1 MSLFVA
7 VWLSV
12 AVAGLLYPLQRNG
25 FRSSGRQLQELVTPF
40 AKGKRPC
47 VAGRMM
53 SPATLWRGGPGAGWC
68 EHHPLPMRIGGGYT
82 PAPPL
87 SPAPT
92 PGPHNHNGPSKN
104 FEISKVFFII

>member
-7 VWLSV
+7 VWLPV
-12 AVAGLLYPLQRNG
+12 AAVGLLYPLQRNG
-25 FRSSGRQLQELVTPF
+25 FRSSGRQLQELVLPF

-47 VAGRMM
+47 ATGCMM
-53 SPATLWRGGPGAGWC
+53 SPATLWRGVA
-68 EHHPLPMRIGGGYT
+68 LALGGVSTTPPHAHRWWVHT
-82 PAPPL
+82 PAPL
-87 SPAPT
+87 SPACT

>member
-7 VWLSV
+7 VWLPV
-12 AVAGLLYPLQRNG
+12 AVVGLLYPLQRNG
-25 FRSSGRQLQELVTPF
+25 FRSSGRQLQELVMPF

-47 VAGRMM
+47 ATGRMM
-53 SPATLWRGGPGAGWC
+53 SPPPCGGVALSLGGVCTTP
-68 EHHPLPMRIGGGYT
+68 PMRIGGGYT
-82 PAPPL
+82 PAPPYR
-87 SPAPT
+87 PRPP

>member
-7 VWLSV
+7 VWLPV
-12 AVAGLLYPLQRNG
+12 AVVGLLYPLQRNG
-25 FRSSGRQLQELVTPF
+25 FRSSGRQLQELVMPF

-47 VAGRMM
+47 ATGRMM
-53 SPATLWRGGPGAGWC
+53 SPPPCGGAA
-68 EHHPLPMRIGGGYT
+68 LALGGVSTTPPHAHRWWVHT

>member
-7 VWLSV
+7 VWLPV

-25 FRSSGRQLQELVTPF
+25 FRSSGRQLQELVMPF

-53 SPATLWRGGPGAGWC
+53 SPPPCGGVA
-68 EHHPLPMRIGGGYT
+68 LALGGVSTTPPHAHRWWVHT
-82 PAPPL
+82 PAPPITRVY
-87 SPAPT
+87 PRP
-92 PGPHNHNGPSKN
+92 P
-104 FEISKVFFII
+104 